1 MLSILLA
8 GGVALTVTL
17 LGTPLF
23 IRFLVAKQ
31 YGQFIRQDGPTSHQ
45 IKRGTPTMGGVMII
59 LGTVLG
65 YAFGNGVTGRPP
77 DVSGLLLLFLMV
89 GLGFIGFLDDSAK
102 IRHRQS
108 LGLTPWMKI
117 VGQGLIGITFAVLAL
132 RFRNNQNRAP
142 ASTRISVLRD
152 SGLDLAFAGTA
163 LGLVLF
169 IAWANFLIT
178 AWSNAVNLTDGLDG
192 LAAGVATIA
201 SVTICL
207 VALQQGY
214 ALVAVLTAA
223 LAGAAIGFLFYNFN
237 PAKIFMGDTGS
248 MFLGFMLAGIS
259 VVGAVKSAATIALI
273 VPILALGLPILDTT
287 FAIVRRA
294 RNHRP
299 IFKPDKGHLHH
310 RLLAH
315 GFSQKQAVLLMYVV
329 SALFGLC
336 ALALTAVSIQAA
348 ALIILLVA
356 AAVFVGARKLGILG
370 MDAPQK

>member
-1 MLSILLA
+1 MPDNVLA
-8 GGVALTVTL
+8 FLVALGVALL
-17 LGTPLF
+17 LTPAVIAFARRTGALDKPDARKVHVRPIPRIGGIGIYAAF
-23 IRFLVAKQ
+23 MVSILVQ
-31 YGQFIRQDGPTSHQ
+31 LTFVDLTPEYMTSL
-45 IKRGTPTMGGVMII
+45 IG
-59 LGTVLG
+59 
-65 YAFGNGVTGRPP
+65 
-77 DVSGLLLLFLMV
+77 LMV
-89 GLGFIGFLDDSAK
+89 GGTIIVAIGIIDDYCDLPAKVKLLGQIIAAAVVVIGFDVRIDVITDPLGDYIYLEFLA
-102 IRHRQS
+102 IPATIFWIV
-108 LGLTPWMKI
+108 GLTN
-117 VGQGLIGITFAVLAL
+117 T
-132 RFRNNQNRAP
+132 
-142 ASTRISVLRD
+142 
-152 SGLDLAFAGTA
+152 
-163 LGLVLF
+163 
-169 IAWANFLIT
+169 
-178 AWSNAVNLTDGLDG
+178 VNLIDG
-192 LAAGVATIA
+192 LAAGVSSIAALTIFLVA
-201 SVTICL
+201 MEEGIPPVAMVTI
-207 VALQQGY
+207 
-214 ALVAVLTAA
+214 A
-223 LAGAAIGFLFYNFN
+223 LAGAAMGFLYYNFN
-237 PAKIFMGDTGS
+237 PARIFMGDTGS